1 MTCYLALLCC
11 RKYNIDMYSYQARV
25 TDKAADMPGT
35 TAELQ
40 SGDVLTIFELML
52 GLMLPSGNDAS
63 VALAEAMGKVIQRHK
78 QKETKRTYF

>member
-1 MTCYLALLCC
+1 
-11 RKYNIDMYSYQARV
+11 MYSYQARV